1 MNFTSKSLDTCDNSS
16 MIRVPNGKDRKG
28 SKNISNNN
36 GQNFPNLIRKKYVYI
51 HMHTHTHKGVGC
63 QLLLQGTFPIPRMNP
78 YILNPLHWWVGS
90 YH

>member
-16 MIRVPNGKDRKG
+16 MIRVLNGKDRKG

-51 HMHTHTHKGVGC
+51 HIHTHTH
-63 QLLLQGTFPIPRMNP
+63 IRE
-78 YILNPLHWWVGS
+78 WVAS
-90 YH
+90 SFSRAPFLFRE